1 MDIGINYNVI
11 TIEDCLDN
19 YEKKN
24 KTTII
29 NDGKI
34 TGFEDIE
41 E

>member
-1 MDIGINYNVI
+1 MDTGINYNAI
-11 TIEDCLDN
+11 TIDN

-34 TGFEDIE
+34 TGFEDKE
-41 E
+41 C

>member
-29 NDGKI
+29 HDVKI